1 MTNERKEPHL
11 SDLGP
16 AAKQDR
22 IPTLYDAVVP
32 DLFEPRRPGSPE
44 LSIPDEET
52 VPNLATLR
60 NNAADEPRFDANAP
74 VEESAPEEPA
84 TAGPPAITDEAI
96 EVLSDRV
103 LDQIAPALREAI
115 TAAVT
120 ELLTPPYHK
129 SR

>member
-16 AAKQDR
+16 ADKQER
-22 IPTLYDAVVP
+22 IPTLYDTAVP
-32 DLFEPRRPGSPE
+32 NLFETRCSGHPE
-44 LSIPDEET
+44 LSIPGEEAI
-52 VPNLATLR
+52 PSLATLR

-103 LDQIAPALREAI
+103 LDQIVRCDE
-115 TAAVT
+115 
-120 ELLTPPYHK
+120 
-129 SR
+129 